1 MPISRCI
8 LFLCG
13 SDVVTDLGFQDSN
26 CSLTCRVLMY
36 EKAVELG
43 IPFPSKM
50 YWYTDS
56 GSDEVSRLNI
66 AFGAMEV
73 AAGIRAEF
81 NHGRGK

>member
-1 MPISRCI
+1 
-8 LFLCG
+8 
-13 SDVVTDLGFQDSN
+13 
-26 CSLTCRVLMY
+26 MY